1 MNIFEKATRIGLRFP
16 SPKGAL
22 SVEDLWQLPL
32 QSKSGPDLDT
42 IARTANS
49 SLRAVSEESFV
60 STRTDP
66 KKPMYELQLEI
77 VKHIIAVKQAENAEA
92 AAKVDKAQKRA
103 KLIEVLARKQDAALE
118 QLSPEELAK
127 QIDELS

>member
-16 SPKGAL
+16 SPKGSL

-66 KKPMYELQLEI
+66 KKSTYELQLEI
-77 VKHIIAVKQAENAEA
+77 AKHIIAVKQTENAEA
-92 AAKVDKAQKRA
+92 AAKVEKAQKKA
-103 KLIEVLARKQDAALE
+103 KLLEVLARKQDAALE
-118 QLSPEELAK
+118 QLSPEELVK
-127 QIDELS
+127 QIEELS